1 MFYRSSFEVNPSK
14 GKHELVWLWH
24 HWSMPIA
31 SAIDHYENFP
41 VASVLCP
48 PQWRAAVVA
57 IYRVARWAD
66 DVADEGDDTPA
77 ERLARL
83 EALRRVLQ
91 RLWADD
97 ASVMREVDW
106 TGLLVPLHAARQRHG
121 LPLAPFLDLL
131 DAFEQDVRWSADGR
145 RYRDDA
151 ELLDYCRRSANP
163 VGRLMLH
170 LAGVSGPTALAHSD
184 AICTG
189 LQLVNLWQDLGQDRA
204 RGRWYVPDAWL
215 LQAGLDPR
223 RPMADW
229 TDAEL
234 APVVQ
239 RGCRLALH
247 HLRAGWSLPLAIGGR
262 FGWELRL
269 VLQGALRVLQHIQ
282 ALDWRALH
290 QRPTLRARD
299 LPLLVWRAWHHRLP
313 SIPARS
319 A

>member
-1 MFYRSSFEVNPSK
+1 MR
-14 GKHELVWLWH
+14 LWQH
-24 HWSMPIA
+24 PTMAFA
-31 SAIDHYENFP
+31 SAVDHYENFP
-41 VASVLCP
+41 VASLLCP
-48 PQWRAAVVA
+48 PQWREAVVA

-66 DVADEGDDTPA
+66 DVADEGDAPPA
-77 ERLARL
+77 ERLAQL
-83 EALRRVLQ
+83 AALRDLLQ
-91 RLWADD
+91 RLWSDDDTVTRQADW
-97 ASVMREVDW
+97 APM
-106 TGLLVPLHAARQRHG
+106 LVPLQAARQRHG

-131 DAFEQDVRWSADGR
+131 DAFEQDVRWTADGR

-170 LAGVSGPTALAHSD
+170 LAGVQTPTALAHSD

-215 LQAGLDPR
+215 RHAGLDPH
-223 RPMADW
+223 RPLADW

-234 APVVQ
+234 TPVVQ

-282 ALDWRALH
+282 ALGWRTLH

-299 LPLLVWRAWHHRLP
+299 LPLLVWRAWHHRPP
-313 SIPARS
+313 SNPALC